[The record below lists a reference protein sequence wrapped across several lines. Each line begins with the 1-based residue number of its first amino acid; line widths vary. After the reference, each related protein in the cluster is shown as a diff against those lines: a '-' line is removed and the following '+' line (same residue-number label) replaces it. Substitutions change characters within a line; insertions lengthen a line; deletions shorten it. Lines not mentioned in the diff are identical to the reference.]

1 MQVNKLARIKT
12 LLLSLFWLA
21 IILFVFFFMVS
32 NVFAQE
38 PTPVDTSGITDDQV
52 NAIAKQLYCPVC
64 ENIPL
69 DVCPTQACA
78 QWRDLIREKLAV
90 GWSEKQIKNYF
101 VEQYGERVLGAP
113 PVKGINWLV
122 YIIPP
127 LALLAGGFILYKALR
142 IREPVESQ
150 SASAVSPA
158 NSVEA
163 SQTGEQPSEAY
174 VKRLEEELRKRES
187 A

>member
-1 MQVNKLARIKT
+1 MRTDKVARIKP
-12 LLLSLFWLA
+12 LLISLFWLG

-32 NVFAQE
+32 IVFAQE
-38 PTPVDTSGITDDQV
+38 PTPFDMAAITDDQV

-78 QWRDLIREKLAV
+78 QWRDLIREKLAA
-90 GWSEKQIKNYF
+90 GWSENQIKNYF

-122 YIIPP
+122 YLIPP
-127 LALLAGGFILYKALR
+127 LAILAGGFILYKALR
-142 IREPVESQ
+142 TWKPSESQ
-150 SASAVSPA
+150 DLPAASPA
-158 NSVEA
+158 STDETN
-163 SQTGEQPSEAY
+163 QTDGQLSEAY
-174 VKRLEEELRKRES
+174 IKRLEDELRKRDS